1 MRKYMAEQDAGIREK
16 VSHGDIFLPVSS
28 YHCLVPL
35 TYQELAIHW
44 HEEMEITLIRE
55 GSSNYRVG
63 QSRFRT
69 EAGDLILGPPY
80 CLHSAFEIAGQ
91 KMVSDSLVFHP
102 DFLGAGGADLSAL
115 KYLRPL
121 AEGRLSAQPVIRAGE
136 EGYEEIREGFLQA
149 LAVFLEK
156 EPYYELELRE
166 KLLRVLLLLFRCGYI
181 RESGESRHSQESRQQ
196 LIAVLQYIGEH
207 YTEKLQIGELASRS
221 GFSESHFMN
230 LFRKHVGMTCTQY
243 MNRYRIRKA
252 AEALEE
258 TEAPVMEIAMD
269 HGFDNISY
277 FNLQFRR
284 EFGMTPGQ
292 FRKRQAGMEAV

>member
-55 GSSNYRVG
+55 
-63 QSRFRT
+63 
-69 EAGDLILGPPY
+69 GPPY

-196 LIAVLQYIGEH
+196 LIAVLQYIGG
-207 YTEKLQIGELASRS
+207 ICS
-221 GFSESHFMN
+221 GSMW
-230 LFRKHVGMTCTQY
+230 
-243 MNRYRIRKA
+243 A
-252 AEALEE
+252 
-258 TEAPVMEIAMD
+258 
-269 HGFDNISY
+269 
-277 FNLQFRR
+277 
-284 EFGMTPGQ
+284 
-292 FRKRQAGMEAV
+292 